1 MKKVI
6 GIDIGGTG
14 IKGAIISEIG
24 ELLDFQTVSTDAS
37 KGRDHVL
44 KNVHQMIQHFIENH
58 SIDAIGIGSAGRINT
73 QEARVVYATDNLPQ
87 WIGVNF
93 IEEFEKAY
101 SLPVFVDND
110 VNVAAIGEAWMGA
123 GKNIQN
129 FFFLALGTGVGGG
142 IVINDDIIR
151 GTNWSA
157 GEVGHMI
164 LYPGGKNCNCGQK
177 GCVEQ
182 YISGTALLNQVNET
196 SHSFEHGSQIWTAYN
211 EEDQQIQTCVERFI
225 HDLSITLHNIK
236 ILYDPEVIIMGGGL
250 SESHHYW
257 EEALSKQLQSFGH
270 DPSIVKWATLGNK
283 AGQYGS
289 AKLALDSME

>member
-14 IKGAIISEIG
+14 IKGSVISEIG

-44 KNVHQMIQHFIENH
+44 KKVHQMIQHFIENH
-58 SIDAIGIGSAGRINT
+58 TIDAIGIGSAGRINT
-73 QEARVVYATDNLPQ
+73 QEAKVVYATDNLPQ
-87 WIGVNF
+87 WIGLNF
-93 IEEFEKAY
+93 IEKFGKMY

-110 VNVAAIGEAWMGA
+110 VNVAALGEAWMGA

-142 IVINDDIIR
+142 IVIHDDIFR
-151 GTNWSA
+151 GNNWSA

-164 LYPGGKNCNCGQK
+164 LYPRGKECNCGQK

-182 YISGTALLNQVNET
+182 YISGTALLNHVNET
-196 SHSFEHGSQIWTAYN
+196 GHTFEHGNQIWKAYK
-211 EEDQQIQTCVERFI
+211 EENQHIQACVESFI
-225 HDLSITLHNIK
+225 QDLSMTLHNIK

-250 SESHHYW
+250 SDSHCYW
-257 EEALSKQLQSFGH
+257 EEALTKELQSFGH
-270 DPSIVKWATLGNK
+270 DPSLVKWATLGNK
-283 AGQYGS
+283 AGQFGS
-289 AKLALDSME
+289 AKLALDSIK